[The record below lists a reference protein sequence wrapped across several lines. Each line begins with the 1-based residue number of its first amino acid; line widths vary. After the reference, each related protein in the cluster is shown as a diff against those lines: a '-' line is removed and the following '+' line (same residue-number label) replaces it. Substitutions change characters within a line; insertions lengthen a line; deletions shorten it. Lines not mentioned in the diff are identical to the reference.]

1 MTNIEDNIY
10 YLNRRNNS
18 RRKTAVSFS
27 FLGKLHPINRQKL
40 QIGKQ
45 YLQQLL
51 IESFKQSST
60 SKSPLIIGLA
70 ESGIIPSALM
80 HQIAREL
87 KIEAH
92 WLCST
97 RRDTDGIHFSE
108 SHSHQPDHV
117 LPLYQDQ
124 PTEIWFVED
133 EITTGKTILNLILKL
148 CPLLKVNSIRLF
160 SFLDSRT
167 SEETF
172 HFASTLAQHDIECN
186 TQSLLRKEKTSQD
199 TVKLKTTDICSHISQ
214 QSVTRETLNSHINNH
229 NRDWHCPKQ
238 RSALNAQLNS
248 TLNLPI
254 HLKGCLL
261 AVGEVMDLALRL
273 LQVNPGL
280 LMQHI
285 TLSPWE
291 IDRVNIS
298 DYLEVKNYHIYNPQ
312 QLQSHIYI
320 LSDPLD
326 RDVERETTRLLQK
339 KGLSVESLSLDT
351 IYSENQYAAIR

>member
-1 MTNIEDNIY
+1 MASFEKHIY
-10 YLNRRNNS
+10 YLNRRNNP

-27 FLGKLHPINRQKL
+27 FLGKLYPISRQQL
-40 QIGKQ
+40 QVGKQ
-45 YLQQLL
+45 YLQKLL
-51 IESFKQSST
+51 IESLKQIPS

-80 HQIAREL
+80 HQIARES
-87 KIEAH
+87 KIEAR

-97 RRDTDGIHFSE
+97 RRDSSGIHFSE

-117 LPLYQDQ
+117 LPFYQDR

-167 SEETF
+167 SEEAA
-172 HFASTLAQHDIECN
+172 HFASTLAQHDIQCN
-186 TQSLLRKEKTSQD
+186 TQSLLRSEKTSQD
-199 TVKLKTTDICSHISQ
+199 TLDLKITDTCSHLPQ
-214 QSVTRETLNSHINNH
+214 HSVTKELLNPQVNH
-229 NRDWHCPKQ
+229 YNRGWHFPEQ

-248 TLNLPI
+248 TLNLST

-273 LQVNPGL
+273 LQINPDL

-291 IDRVNIS
+291 IDRVNIL
-298 DYLEVKNYHIYNPQ
+298 DYLEVKNYHIYNHQ

-326 RDVERETTRLLQK
+326 RDVEWEITQLLQQ

-351 IYSENQYAAIR
+351 IYSEKQYAAIK